1 MLHQCQ
7 LMLLYMSTQGYVKG
21 VIWRWMKLSYPFFLD
36 KMYACVSSKNVR
48 VMHIFCCFC
57 CFIWQ
62 VAYPVKQNLTQL
74 DHIMRDQLQHQLNII
89 KVGLETSTSTYTY
102 AIKVALS
109 LHLVQFINW
118 YVRRYKRFKKRM
130 AHAVYY
136 TEVVVQAEC
145 LCQHLDTRTV
155 MNESIVSV

>member
-1 MLHQCQ
+1 
-7 LMLLYMSTQGYVKG
+7 MSTQGYVKG

-36 KMYACVSSKNVR
+36 KMYACVSSKNGR
-48 VMHIFCCFC
+48 VMHIF

-62 VAYPVKQNLTQL
+62 VAYPIKQNLTQL
-74 DHIMRDQLQHQLNII
+74 DDHIMRDQLQHQLNII

-145 LCQHLDTRTV
+145 LWQLLDTRTV
-155 MNESIVSV
+155 TNESIVSV